1 MKVGL
6 IGTGRMGQA
15 IVLRLIEKGH
25 SVGVWNRT
33 SSKLEALVSAGARR
47 AETPARLAEESDALI
62 VILTNAEA
70 QQAVYSTPKSG
81 LLAAD
86 LESKLVIDM
95 STVRP
100 EASIALAALV
110 SAKGGLFVESP
121 VGGTTGPAREGK
133 LFAFVG
139 AEPSAFL
146 SAEPLLLDLCRRV
159 EHVGSVGAGSSLKL
173 AVNLPLLVFWQAFGE
188 ALSLVS
194 HLNLPPERLID
205 ILSDTP
211 GASGAF
217 KARSAQFVS
226 RLQGQPAFKA
236 SFNLFSIRKDLQTMK
251 AEAEGLGASLPVV
264 NAAIE
269 AYTKAIEAGLEDAD
283 SIEQSLFWK
292 AKMGSKG

>member
-33 SSKLEALVSAGARR
+33 FSKLEAPVSAGARR

-70 QQAVYSTPKSG
+70 QKAVYSTPKSG

-110 SAKGGLFVESP
+110 SAKGAYLLRVRW
-121 VGGTTGPAREGK
+121 VGPRALRERENC
-133 LFAFVG
+133 L
-139 AEPSAFL
+139 
-146 SAEPLLLDLCRRV
+146 
-159 EHVGSVGAGSSLKL
+159 H
-173 AVNLPLLVFWQAFGE
+173 LLVQSLRPFYL
-188 ALSLVS
+188 LSLCS
-194 HLNLPPERLID
+194 
-205 ILSDTP
+205 
-211 GASGAF
+211 
-217 KARSAQFVS
+217 
-226 RLQGQPAFKA
+226 
-236 SFNLFSIRKDLQTMK
+236 
-251 AEAEGLGASLPVV
+251 
-264 NAAIE
+264 
-269 AYTKAIEAGLEDAD
+269 
-283 SIEQSLFWK
+283 
-292 AKMGSKG
+292 

>member
-1 MKVGL
+1 MKIGL
-6 IGTGRMGQA
+6 VGTGRMGQA

-33 SSKLEALVSAGARR
+33 SKKAEALLSAGAWS
-47 AETPARLAEESDALI
+47 AETPAQLAEQSDIVI

-70 QQAVYSTPKSG
+70 QQAVYSAAQSG
-81 LLAAD
+81 LLATS
-86 LESKLVIDM
+86 LKSKLIIDM

-100 EASIALAALV
+100 ESSKALEKLV
-110 SAKGGLFVESP
+110 VDQGGLFVESP

-139 AEPSAFL
+139 ATPPAFSA
-146 SAEPLLLDLCRRV
+146 AEPILSELCRRV
-159 EHVGSVGAGSSLKL
+159 EHVGDVGAGSSLKL

-205 ILSDTP
+205 ILTDTP

-217 KARSAQFVS
+217 KVRAPQFVS
-226 RLQGQPAFKA
+226 RLQGQPAFDA
-236 SFNLFSIRKDLQTMK
+236 SFNLFSIRKDLQTMQ
-251 AEAEGLGASLPVV
+251 AEAEGLGTSLPVV
-264 NAAIE
+264 SAAIQ
-269 AYTKAIEAGLEDAD
+269 AYTQAIDSGLQDAD

-292 AKMGSKG
+292 AKVKG

>member
-1 MKVGL
+1 MKIGL
-6 IGTGRMGQA
+6 VGTGRMGQA

-33 SSKLEALVSAGARR
+33 PKKAEALLSAGARL
-47 AETPARLAEESDALI
+47 AETPAHLAEQSETVI

-70 QQAVYSTPKSG
+70 QQAIYSSAGSG
-81 LLAAD
+81 LLAAN
-86 LESKLVIDM
+86 LQSKLIIDM

-100 EASIALAALV
+100 ESSKALEKLV
-110 SAKGGLFVESP
+110 VAQGGLFVESP

-139 AEPSAFL
+139 ATPAAFSA
-146 SAEPLLLDLCRRV
+146 AEPTLSELCRRV
-159 EHVGSVGAGSSLKL
+159 EHVGEVGAGSSLKL

-205 ILSDTP
+205 ILADTP

-217 KARSAQFVS
+217 KVRAPQFVS
-226 RLQGQPAFKA
+226 RLQGQPTFDA
-236 SFNLFSIRKDLQTMK
+236 SFNLFSIRKDLQTMQ
-251 AEAEGLGASLPVV
+251 AEAESLGTSLPVV
-264 NAAIE
+264 SAAIN
-269 AYTKAIEAGLEDAD
+269 AYTQAIDSGLQDAD

-292 AKMGSKG
+292 AKVEH

>member
-1 MKVGL
+1 MKIGL
-6 IGTGRMGQA
+6 VGTGRMGQA

-33 SSKLEALVSAGARR
+33 SKKAESLLSAGAWS
-47 AETPARLAEESDALI
+47 AQTPAQLAEQSDIVI

-70 QQAVYSTPKSG
+70 QQAVYSATQSG
-81 LLAAD
+81 LLAAN
-86 LESKLVIDM
+86 LKSKLIIDM

-100 EASIALAALV
+100 ESSKALEKLV
-110 SAKGGLFVESP
+110 VGQGGLFVESP

-139 AEPSAFL
+139 ATPSAF
-146 SAEPLLLDLCRRV
+146 SAAEPILSELCRRV
-159 EHVGSVGAGSSLKL
+159 EHVGDVGAGSSLKL

-194 HLNLPPERLID
+194 HLDLPPERLID
-205 ILSDTP
+205 ILADTP

-217 KARSAQFVS
+217 KVRAPQFVS
-226 RLQGQPAFKA
+226 RLQGQPAFDA
-236 SFNLFSIRKDLQTMK
+236 SFNLFSIRKDLQTMQ
-251 AEAEGLGASLPVV
+251 AEAEGLGTSLPVV
-264 NAAIE
+264 SAAIQ
-269 AYTKAIEAGLEDAD
+269 AYTQAIDSGLQDAD

-292 AKMGSKG
+292 AKVKG

>member
-1 MKVGL
+1 MKIGL
-6 IGTGRMGQA
+6 VGTGRMGQA

-33 SSKLEALVSAGARR
+33 SKKAEALLSAGAWS
-47 AETPARLAEESDALI
+47 AETPAQLAEQSDIVI

-70 QQAVYSTPKSG
+70 QQAVYSAAQSG
-81 LLAAD
+81 LLAAS
-86 LESKLVIDM
+86 LKSKLIIDM

-100 EASIALAALV
+100 ESSKSLEKLV
-110 SAKGGLFVESP
+110 FGQGGLFVESP

-139 AEPSAFL
+139 ATSSAFAA
-146 SAEPLLLDLCRRV
+146 AEPILSELCRRV
-159 EHVGSVGAGSSLKL
+159 EHVGDVGAGSSLKL

-205 ILSDTP
+205 ILTDTP

-217 KARSAQFVS
+217 KVRAPQFVS
-226 RLQGQPAFKA
+226 RLQGHPAFDA
-236 SFNLFSIRKDLQTMK
+236 SFNLSSIRKDLQTMQ
-251 AEAEGLGASLPVV
+251 AEAEGLGTSLPVV
-264 NAAIE
+264 SAAIQ
-269 AYTKAIEAGLEDAD
+269 AYTQAIDAGLEDAD

-292 AKMGSKG
+292 AKVKG